1 MLLSYS
7 SNSQSLLR
15 LPGSETQDSYLYT
28 FSNPYLNYQIDTS
41 VCFSIPY
48 GKNLLFW
55 AKRGVYSE
63 DVIKTMA
70 GMNTNLNNQL
80 VIIDKMNYLLINQVN
95 DQAEQLM
102 EYKSEKNRLNTELG
116 SQSIKLNEERALNAD
131 LKNRNRKITI
141 WAFTAT
147 ALAVTFGYLA
157 LKP

>member
-1 MLLSYS
+1 
-7 SNSQSLLR
+7 
-15 LPGSETQDSYLYT
+15 
-28 FSNPYLNYQIDTS
+28 
-41 VCFSIPY
+41 
-48 GKNLLFW
+48 
-55 AKRGVYSE
+55 
-63 DVIKTMA
+63 
-70 GMNTNLNNQL
+70 MNTNLNNQL